1 MEPAETIV
9 VPGANISSL
18 TVAPESQ
25 TLLVGDESG
34 SIHAIFPSS
43 SSGGRSSKRTIVK
56 FNSSDQGES
65 DAFGHYGNVTSIATK
80 PALKTDSS
88 VALSKGFARGA
99 HGLVLSC
106 GVDWTTKLWA
116 PAYADKPLLNLLS
129 HAYDYMSDVQ
139 W

>member
-1 MEPAETIV
+1 
-9 VPGANISSL
+9 
-18 TVAPESQ
+18 
-25 TLLVGDESG
+25 
-34 SIHAIFPSS
+34 
-43 SSGGRSSKRTIVK
+43 VK
-56 FNSSDQGES
+56 LNSSDQGES

-129 HAYDYMSDVQ
+129 HSYDYMSDVQ